1 MMVGTYRQHLACV
14 AAQLNGVKHY
24 RSMKPSSRDPQLGL
38 ASPLNY
44 AANKSGKI
52 KIKSPSKK
60 EAGAGCKSPALAS
73 REGTGETFFLDIF
86 FHRMSEICFTSVDK
100 AYAKNVLGDCIHSP
114 KEHLAFSPIGCVHF
128 KRRKAP
134 LLRLAEELAS
144 LLRFVRLQAVNLRHV
159 FHGQLIRRNE
169 HKLEDDISN
178 PETVDV
184 QSLDIGQNNCATF
197 SRDRTNEK
205 ANAFVS
211 PVLLYYFKIV
221 GLFEEQQS

>member
-14 AAQLNGVKHY
+14 AAQLNGVKHH

-86 FHRMSEICFTSVDK
+86 FHRTSDTGCFDND
-100 AYAKNVLGDCIHSP
+100 AKVHCANRP
-114 KEHLAFSPIGCVHF
+114 KRHAGQWST
-128 KRRKAP
+128 RQS
-134 LLRLAEELAS
+134 RLAE
-144 LLRFVRLQAVNLRHV
+144 
-159 FHGQLIRRNE
+159 
-169 HKLEDDISN
+169 
-178 PETVDV
+178 
-184 QSLDIGQNNCATF
+184 
-197 SRDRTNEK
+197 
-205 ANAFVS
+205 
-211 PVLLYYFKIV
+211 
-221 GLFEEQQS
+221 

>member
-14 AAQLNGVKHY
+14 AAQLNGVKRH

-86 FHRMSEICFTSVDK
+86 FHRMSEIAWLSR
-100 AYAKNVLGDCIHSP
+100 L
-114 KEHLAFSPIGCVHF
+114 
-128 KRRKAP
+128 RR
-134 LLRLAEELAS
+134 RSRIES
-144 LLRFVRLQAVNLRHV
+144 LL
-159 FHGQLIRRNE
+159 GIRR
-169 HKLEDDISN
+169 L
-178 PETVDV
+178 
-184 QSLDIGQNNCATF
+184 
-197 SRDRTNEK
+197 R
-205 ANAFVS
+205 
-211 PVLLYYFKIV
+211 
-221 GLFEEQQS
+221 